1 MCEGKPPRGGDG
13 KEVQSPCGGRET
25 AEAIKLEPRLDRVE
39 TDRGDRKLDEI
50 LEKQITNQITI

>member
-25 AEAIKLEPRLDRVE
+25 AEAIKLEPRLDRV
-39 TDRGDRKLDEI
+39 DRKLDEI